1 MIILLQDE
9 DDDYKVDAVI
19 ITESTTD
26 GEVRRII
33 GEVKNNSDWDIMD
46 IINKL
51 PSDCKVYNYMDYLIT
66 SVEY

>member
-1 MIILLQDE
+1 MIILLQDK

-51 PSDCKVYNYMDYLIT
+51 PNDCKVYNYMDYLIT
-66 SVEY
+66 GVEY